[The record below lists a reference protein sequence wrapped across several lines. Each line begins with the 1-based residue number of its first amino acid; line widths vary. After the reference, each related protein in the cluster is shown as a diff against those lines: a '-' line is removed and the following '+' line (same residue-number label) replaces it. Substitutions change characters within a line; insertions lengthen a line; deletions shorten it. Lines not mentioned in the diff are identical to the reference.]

1 MEINS
6 KIKIK
11 SFLGTSH
18 PSKIINEDENYWIL
32 IAETGKIIE
41 IEETK
46 YLILFDKNLD
56 SLGLINHN
64 PVKNSLWILKSDV
77 EKISNINQDFY
88 QYQAQT
94 TPYASG
100 FEVEKAE
107 GSYIYGKNG
116 KAYLDFVAGVS
127 ANTLGHSHP
136 KVVNAIKEQTDKYLH
151 VMVYGEYAQEKPVEL
166 CRLLAEATPEPLEVT
181 YLVNSGAEAIDGSL
195 KLAKRYTG
203 REEIIAFKDAYHGNT
218 HGALSVAGN
227 EVHKREFRPLLPMV
241 NFIEFN
247 NENDFDKITEKTA
260 CVIVETI
267 QGAAGFIMPKENYFI
282 NLKKRCEEVG
292 ALLIL
297 DEIQPG
303 FGRTGKLFAF
313 EHFGIVPDILVM
325 GKGMGGGVPV
335 GAFMSSKEI
344 MTSLSHSPKLG
355 HITTF
360 GGNPLIA
367 AASHATL
374 KEVLEGGLMKETDK
388 KEKLFRELLVHPKIK
403 NVNGK
408 GLMLAVNLGS
418 PEYTLK
424 VASKCMEKGLIVFW
438 QLYRN
443 EYLRISP
450 PLTISEDEIRKG
462 CAIILEALNEY
473 L

>member
-1 MEINS
+1 
-6 KIKIK
+6 
-11 SFLGTSH
+11 
-18 PSKIINEDENYWIL
+18 
-32 IAETGKIIE
+32 
-41 IEETK
+41 
-46 YLILFDKNLD
+46 
-56 SLGLINHN
+56 
-64 PVKNSLWILKSDV
+64 
-77 EKISNINQDFY
+77 
-88 QYQAQT
+88 
-94 TPYASG
+94 
-100 FEVEKAE
+100 
-107 GSYIYGKNG
+107 
-116 KAYLDFVAGVS
+116 
-127 ANTLGHSHP
+127 
-136 KVVNAIKEQTDKYLH
+136 
-151 VMVYGEYAQEKPVEL
+151 
-166 CRLLAEATPEPLEVT
+166 
-181 YLVNSGAEAIDGSL
+181 
-195 KLAKRYTG
+195 
-203 REEIIAFKDAYHGNT
+203 
-218 HGALSVAGN
+218 
-227 EVHKREFRPLLPMV
+227 
-241 NFIEFN
+241 
-247 NENDFDKITEKTA
+247 
-260 CVIVETI
+260 
-267 QGAAGFIMPKENYFI
+267 MPKDNYFI

-374 KEVLEGGLMKETDK
+374 KEVLESGLMNETDK

-462 CAIILEALNEY
+462 CAIILEALNED

>member
-1 MEINS
+1 MEI
-6 KIKIK
+6 KK
-11 SFLGTSH
+11 
-18 PSKIINEDENYWIL
+18 
-32 IAETGKIIE
+32 
-41 IEETK
+41 
-46 YLILFDKNLD
+46 
-56 SLGLINHN
+56 
-64 PVKNSLWILKSDV
+64 
-77 EKISNINQDFY
+77 DFFT
-88 QYQAQT
+88 YQAQT
-94 TPYASG
+94 TPFAAG

-107 GSYIYGKNG
+107 GSYIFGKNG
-116 KAYLDFVAGVS
+116 KKYLDFVAGVS

-136 KVVNAIKEQTDKYLH
+136 KIIDAIKKQADQYLH

-166 CRLLAEATPEPLEVT
+166 CRLLAESTPDPLEIT

-203 REEIIAFKDAYHGNT
+203 REEIISFKNSYHGNT
-218 HGALSVAGN
+218 HGALSVSGN
-227 EVHKREFRPLLPMV
+227 EYHKREFRPLLPMV
-241 NFIEFN
+241 SFIEFN
-247 NENDFDKITEKTA
+247 NENDFDQITEKTA
-260 CVIVETI
+260 CVILETI
-267 QGAAGFIMPKENYFI
+267 QGAAGFLVPNGNYLI
-282 NLKKRCEEVG
+282 KLKARCEEVG

-303 FGRTGKLFAF
+303 FGRTGKLFSF

-335 GAFMSSKEI
+335 GAFMSSRKI
-344 MTSLSHSPKLG
+344 METLSHSPKLG

-374 KEVLEGGLMKETDK
+374 KEVLDSGLMNDIDRKEQLYR
-388 KEKLFRELLVHPKIK
+388 KLLIHPKIK
-403 NVNGK
+403 NINGK

-418 PEYTLK
+418 PEFTLE
-424 VASKCMEKGLIVFW
+424 VAKRCMDKGLIVFW

-450 PLTISEDEIRKG
+450 PLTISENEIAEG
-462 CAIILEALNEY
+462 CQIILNVLNEI
-473 L
+473 

>member
-1 MEINS
+1 MH
-6 KIKIK
+6 K
-11 SFLGTSH
+11 
-18 PSKIINEDENYWIL
+18 
-32 IAETGKIIE
+32 
-41 IEETK
+41 
-46 YLILFDKNLD
+46 
-56 SLGLINHN
+56 
-64 PVKNSLWILKSDV
+64 
-77 EKISNINQDFY
+77 DFFN
-88 QYQAQT
+88 YQAQT
-94 TPYASG
+94 TPSASG

-116 KAYLDFVAGVS
+116 KKYLDFVAGVS

-136 KVVNAIKEQTDKYLH
+136 KIVDAIKTQAEKYLH
-151 VMVYGEYAQEKPVEL
+151 VMVYGEYAQEMPVAL
-166 CRLLAEATPEPLEVT
+166 CKLLAGATPEPLEMT

-203 REEIIAFKDAYHGNT
+203 REEIISFKDAYHGNT

-227 EVHKREFRPLLPMV
+227 EYHKREFRPLLPMV
-241 NFIEFN
+241 SFIEFN
-247 NENDFDKITEKTA
+247 NEKDLEKITEKTA
-260 CVIVETI
+260 GVILETI
-267 QGAAGFIMPKENYFI
+267 QGAAGFLLPENDY
-282 NLKKRCEEVG
+282 LKKLKARCEEVG

-313 EHFGIVPDILVM
+313 EHYGIVPDILAM

-335 GAFMSSKEI
+335 GAFMSSREI
-344 MTSLSHSPKLG
+344 MESLSHSPKLG

-367 AASHATL
+367 ASSYATL
-374 KEVLEGGLMKETDK
+374 KEVLESGLMNEVHE

-403 NVNGK
+403 NINGR

-418 PEYTLK
+418 PEYTID
-424 VASKCMEKGLIVFW
+424 VAKRCMDKGLIVFW

-450 PLTISEDEIRKG
+450 PLTLSLEEIKEG
-462 CAIILEALNEY
+462 CKIILEVLDEY
-473 L
+473 

>member
-1 MEINS
+1 MH
-6 KIKIK
+6 
-11 SFLGTSH
+11 T
-18 PSKIINEDENYWIL
+18 
-32 IAETGKIIE
+32 
-41 IEETK
+41 
-46 YLILFDKNLD
+46 
-56 SLGLINHN
+56 
-64 PVKNSLWILKSDV
+64 
-77 EKISNINQDFY
+77 DFFK
-88 QYQAQT
+88 YQAQT
-94 TPYASG
+94 TPFASG

-116 KAYLDFVAGVS
+116 KKYLDFVAGVS

-136 KVVNAIKEQTDKYLH
+136 KIVDAIKTQAEKYLH
-151 VMVYGEYAQEKPVEL
+151 VMVYGEYAQEMPIAL
-166 CRLLAEATPEPLEVT
+166 CKLLAEATPEPLEVT

-203 REEIIAFKDAYHGNT
+203 REEIISFKDAYHGNT

-227 EVHKREFRPLLPMV
+227 EYHKREFRPLLPMV
-241 NFIEFN
+241 SFIEFN
-247 NENDFDKITEKTA
+247 NEKDLEKITEKTA
-260 CVIVETI
+260 GVILETI
-267 QGAAGFIMPKENYFI
+267 QGAAGFLLPENDY
-282 NLKKRCEEVG
+282 LKKLKARCEEVG

-313 EHFGIVPDILVM
+313 EHYGIVPDILAM

-335 GAFMSSKEI
+335 CAFMSSRKI
-344 MTSLSHSPKLG
+344 MESLSHSPKLG

-367 AASHATL
+367 ASSYATL
-374 KEVLEGGLMKETDK
+374 KEVLESGLMNEVHE

-403 NVNGK
+403 NVNGR
-408 GLMLAVNLGS
+408 GLMLAVNLGT
-418 PEYTLK
+418 PEYTLD
-424 VASKCMEKGLIVFW
+424 VAKRCMDKGLVVFW

-450 PLTISEDEIRKG
+450 PLTLSLDEIKEG
-462 CAIILEALNEY
+462 CKIILEVLNED
-473 L
+473 

>member
-1 MEINS
+1 MEMQ
-6 KIKIK
+6 K
-11 SFLGTSH
+11 
-18 PSKIINEDENYWIL
+18 
-32 IAETGKIIE
+32 
-41 IEETK
+41 
-46 YLILFDKNLD
+46 
-56 SLGLINHN
+56 
-64 PVKNSLWILKSDV
+64 
-77 EKISNINQDFY
+77 DFFT
-88 QYQAQT
+88 YQAQT
-94 TPYASG
+94 TQFAAG

-107 GSYIYGKNG
+107 GCYIYGTDG
-116 KAYLDFVAGVS
+116 KKYLDFVAGVS

-136 KVVNAIKEQTDKYLH
+136 KVINAIKEQADKYLH

-166 CRLLAEATPEPLEVT
+166 CKLLAEATPDPLEIT

-203 REEIIAFKDAYHGNT
+203 REEIVSFKNSYHGNT
-218 HGALSVAGN
+218 HGALSVSGN
-227 EVHKREFRPLLPMV
+227 EFHKREFRPLLPMIS
-241 NFIEFN
+241 FIEFN
-247 NENDFDKITEKTA
+247 NEDDFDKITEKTA
-260 CVIVETI
+260 CVILETI
-267 QGAAGFIMPKENYFI
+267 QGAAGFLVPAEDYLIK
-282 NLKKRCEEVG
+282 LKKRCEEVG

-303 FGRTGKLFAF
+303 FGRTGKLFSF

-335 GAFMSSKEI
+335 GAFMSSKRI
-344 MTSLSHSPKLG
+344 METLSHSPKLG

-374 KEVLEGGLMKETDK
+374 KEVLESGLMEETAE

-403 NVNGK
+403 NINGK

-418 PEYTLK
+418 PEYTLETAK
-424 VASKCMEKGLIVFW
+424 KCMEKGLIVFW

-450 PLTISEDEIRKG
+450 PLTISMDEIRQG
-462 CAIILEALNEY
+462 CQIILDVLNEN
-473 L
+473 